1 MAESAQSQQG
11 RDGIRADWIPQTKHG
26 THLAVYLSDPDGN
39 DLELAWD
46 RPFEQWRRY
55 GTDDA
60 PPNDGKLEL
69 DELLTHRS

>member
-1 MAESAQSQQG
+1 MRPCGPLTDPAMSRSSFNLG
-11 RDGIRADWIPQTKHG
+11 DPR

-55 GTDDA
+55 GSGDA